1 MTKFIG
7 QQFNIGIGKEST
19 RGTPITASYWLPNT
33 TLTVDD
39 KIKVAKDETS
49 IGVIEDGVGQEV
61 SNRYSEA
68 TIEGRATDQGF
79 GLILMS
85 LMGTDT
91 VGAVETGVK
100 DHVFTVLQTAQ
111 HPSLSMCVYEPN
123 ASTGLVYP
131 LGMLDSLDIT
141 IDLDKYIMYKA
152 TYKAN
157 KNQSQANTVSYVQ
170 ENAFRPQDMTFGYA
184 PTLAG
189 AKGTLTATG
198 TAATTVHVTACS
210 INPQTK
216 LQVGMTVTGTNIPVG
231 ATVAVIVSATAYDL
245 SIATTGAIGSQTFG
259 PAPVSLKKVS
269 LSFKAN
275 TEDDEVLGS
284 IDPVDRLNKQ
294 FAVSGSFEAY
304 YTDRKFIDT
313 IMLGDLYEALIFKAV
328 NTTVLLGLASNPTL
342 TFAFARTKLS
352 EVSRKIDDKG
362 IVSQTMKFQAFYS
375 LADTEMVDITLRNTV
390 ASGY

>member
-7 QQFNIGIGKEST
+7 QQFNIGIGKESV
-19 RGTPITASYWLPNT
+19 RGTAVVASYWLPNT

-49 IGVIEDGVGQEV
+49 LGVIEDGVGQEV
-61 SNRYSEA
+61 SNRFSEA
-68 TIEGRATDQGF
+68 VVEGRATDQGF

-100 DHVFTVLQTAQ
+100 DHVFTVLQSAQ
-111 HPSLSMCVYEPN
+111 HPSISVSVYEPN

-131 LGMLDSLDIT
+131 LGMLDGLDVT

-157 KNQSQANTVSYVQ
+157 RNAAQANTTSYVA
-170 ENAFRPQDMTFGYA
+170 ENAFRPQDFTIGFA

-189 AKGTLTATG
+189 VKGTITATG
-198 TAATTVHVTACS
+198 TAATTIHVTAIS
-210 INPQTK
+210 ISTTL
-216 LQVGMTVTGTNIPVG
+216 LQVGMSVTGTNIPVG
-231 ATVAVIVSATAYDL
+231 ATIATIVSASAYDL
-245 SIATTGAIGSQTFG
+245 SVATTGAIGTQTFG
-259 PAPVSLKKVS
+259 PALVSIKKAS
-269 LSFKAN
+269 LSFKKN

-284 IDPVDRLNKQ
+284 LDPVDRLNKQ
-294 FAVSGSFEAY
+294 FAVSGSVELF
-304 YTDRKFIDT
+304 YTDRSFIDT
-313 IMLGDLYEALIFKAV
+313 MMLGDLYKAIQMKAI
-328 NTTVLLGLASNPTL
+328 NSTVLIGASSHPTL
-342 TFAFARTKLS
+342 TINLARTKFS

-362 IVSQTMKFQAFYS
+362 IVSQTLKIVGFYS
-375 LADTEMVDITLRNTV
+375 LSDTEMIDITLRNTV
-390 ASGY
+390 TAGY